1 MHRNAVKTCTSTH
14 TILTFAW
21 LIDQWE
27 TKYVVISCCSLVFV
41 SKSFNVGVHISFSC
55 YVIISEDSDK

>member
-1 MHRNAVKTCTSTH
+1 
-14 TILTFAW
+14 
-21 LIDQWE
+21 
-27 TKYVVISCCSLVFV
+27 VFV